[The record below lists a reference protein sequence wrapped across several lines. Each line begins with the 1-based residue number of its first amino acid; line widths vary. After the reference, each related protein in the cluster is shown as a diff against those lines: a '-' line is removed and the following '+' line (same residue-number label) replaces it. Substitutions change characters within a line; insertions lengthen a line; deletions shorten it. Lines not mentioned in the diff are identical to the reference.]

1 MCAVYTKNLGAKAL
15 IFFYSLST
23 VSPTLMAFE
32 NIKNTPNLRLY
43 QISIGDTAHSI
54 AMSHGIDVATL
65 QRLNPAW
72 REETN
77 GNPNKLV
84 VGQLLAVP
92 FQPEEPNTNQPF
104 INVSNPDS
112 RLVADNNKTEL
123 FIAQQGAR
131 LGQAYGLHDEKVGD
145 TRYSANRLNSGESS
159 FMQQET
165 AYLKQQVQATFQKEA
180 NDQVKKLLGGVGTA
194 EVALAFDEQFGLR
207 EYSADLL
214 APLFETPEQLMFVQA
229 GGRHNDNTER
239 TIVNIGIGQ
248 RHFYDSWMLGYNAF
262 WDYDILRHHTRI
274 GLGAEAWA
282 DYLKLS
288 ANVYNP
294 LSDWKSSPDFV
305 DHLERAAR
313 GVDLN
318 ATYYLP
324 NYPHLGLSAKV
335 EQYFG
340 DKVDLA
346 GNNQLERNPYAG
358 TVGLEWQPV
367 PLIKL
372 GLEHRVIKGVQS
384 DTQANVGFEWALG
397 ASLDEQLNPA
407 NVALSRQLQGMRY
420 DLVERNNNIVLEYKE
435 KERVVSIEHA
445 AIEGMSGEQVRLNPS
460 VVISGGQ
467 IVAKR
472 WSSPDSL
479 LQAALSELNT
489 EQSMLTL
496 PTLPL
501 EVSTQQTFTLYLT
514 VTDDRGRT
522 YQSGSIPVV
531 VRVNPQMLVNRLK
544 VISEGHE
551 ADSIDQQEA
560 EVSVQKEGT
569 VVEFILAR
577 EIESEPSAQV
587 IVKPS
592 EVMIAP
598 VEGYVIEQLEGQL
611 RNVARNAE
619 TIWVNALKI
628 TPSNTSIGAK
638 SPVLSISARGPSG
651 ATSGKVHLTLNHGD
665 KVSQT
670 TLSTLIVTSEAPADG
685 SSPNQVTATVTDT
698 EGNPVPNAEVSFATT
713 GSAVLSAQTGMTDA
727 QGQVVITLTSTKAET
742 VTVTATHAGQ
752 SMTADSRFVA
762 DGSTA
767 TVSALVATTDA
778 VANGVA
784 SNSVTATVT
793 DATGNPIANAE
804 VSFATTGSAVL
815 SAQTGMTDAQGQ
827 VVITLT
833 STKAETVTVTATHA
847 GQNMT
852 ADSRFVADGSTATV
866 SALVATT
873 DAVANGVASN
883 DVTATVT
890 DAEGNPVPNAE
901 VSFATTGSAVLSAQ
915 TGMTDAQ
922 GQVVITLTSTKAE
935 TVTVT
940 ATHAGQNMTADSRF
954 VADGST
960 ATVSAL
966 VATTDAVAN
975 GVASNSVT
983 ATVTDANGNPIA
995 NAEVS
1000 FATTGSA
1007 VLSAQTGM
1015 TDAQGQVVIT
1025 LTSTKAETVTVTAT
1039 HAGQSMTA
1047 DSRFVADAANPVL
1060 STVSATVN
1068 NALANGVA
1076 TNTLSAL
1083 VIDHNGNPIPGVE
1096 INFYEESPTG
1106 ELSATKAITNEEGK
1120 AIVTMTN
1127 TKAEVV
1133 RVQVALDFIIKGID
1147 SQFVADAATATVS
1160 ALVATTNAV
1169 ADGVASNSVT
1179 ATVTDAN
1186 GNPIANAEVSFATTG
1201 SAVLSAQTGMTDAQ
1215 GQVVITLTSTKA
1227 ETVTVTATHA
1237 GQSMTADARFVADSS
1252 TAALSALAATT
1263 DAVANGVA
1271 SNDVTA
1277 TVIDANGNPVANAEV
1292 TFAVTGNAVLSATVA
1307 TTDATGK
1314 AVVQLTNEVS
1324 ETVTITVNYLSGEL
1338 TTTTFFNG
1346 DAATAT
1352 IDASAVVVLRDNAI
1366 ANGNFGQRAA
1376 SNSAKVILRDVR
1388 GNLVRGANIDF
1399 AITGSA
1405 SFDVS
1410 SVVNTTTVTTDN
1422 NGEASVMLTSV
1433 VPETIQLTAT
1443 YRGQNVATPLT
1454 FIWEERENL
1463 SVGGKTYMLPRDYH
1477 HDVAEGFTPNTYS
1490 TDKAP
1495 HGSTGTR
1502 IGLFTMNDAVAYCS
1516 AKGGRLPTTSEIRE
1530 VYTAIGDFKS
1540 AGLPSYWAYWT
1551 HYSSGTAYP
1560 SYIMRDGGGYITVS
1574 MNGTAT
1580 RYVMCV
1586 AP

>member
-43 QISIGDTAHSI
+43 QISIGDTAYSI

-145 TRYSANRLNSGESS
+145 TRYSANRLNSAESS

-372 GLEHRVIKGVQS
+372 GLEHRVIKGAQS

-752 SMTADSRFVA
+752 
-762 DGSTA
+762 
-767 TVSALVATTDA
+767 
-778 VANGVA
+778 
-784 SNSVTATVT
+784 
-793 DATGNPIANAE
+793 
-804 VSFATTGSAVL
+804 
-815 SAQTGMTDAQGQ
+815 
-827 VVITLT
+827 
-833 STKAETVTVTATHA
+833 
-847 GQNMT
+847 NMT
-852 ADSRFVADGSTATV
+852 ADA
-866 SALVATT
+866 
-873 DAVANGVASN
+873 
-883 DVTATVT
+883 
-890 DAEGNPVPNAE
+890 
-901 VSFATTGSAVLSAQ
+901 
-915 TGMTDAQ
+915 
-922 GQVVITLTSTKAE
+922 
-935 TVTVT
+935 
-940 ATHAGQNMTADSRF
+940 
-954 VADGST
+954 
-960 ATVSAL
+960 
-966 VATTDAVAN
+966 
-975 GVASNSVT
+975 
-983 ATVTDANGNPIA
+983 
-995 NAEVS
+995 
-1000 FATTGSA
+1000 
-1007 VLSAQTGM
+1007 
-1015 TDAQGQVVIT
+1015 
-1025 LTSTKAETVTVTAT
+1025 
-1039 HAGQSMTA
+1039 
-1047 DSRFVADAANPVL
+1047 RFVADASKPVL

-1133 RVQVALDFIIKGID
+1133 NVLVALDFIMKAID

-1252 TAALSALAATT
+1252 TATVSALVATT

-1277 TVIDANGNPVANAEV
+1277 TVTDAEGNPVPNAEVSFATTGSAVLSAQTGMTDAQGQVIITLTSTKAETVTVTATHNSQHISAETRFIGDIATATLKSFSGNSKAVAKNIESIDWNATVVDANGNPISGVPV
-1292 TFAVTGNAVLSATVA
+1292 TFQKTGAASLSTLSGI
-1307 TTDATGK
+1307 TDTNGK
-1314 AVVQLTNEVS
+1314 ASVTVS
-1324 ETVTITVNYLSGEL
+1324 NMLVETVTLK
-1338 TTTTFFNG
+1338 
-1346 DAATAT
+1346 
-1352 IDASAVVVLRDNAI
+1352 AI
-1366 ANGNFGQRAA
+1366 ANQKQLSGSVSFSLPRPKSSRFIYYPQYGTVVANGVDKQTLTVEVRDT
-1376 SNSAKVILRDVR
+1376 NTNVILPGMDVY
-1388 GNLVRGANIDF
+1388 F
-1399 AITGSA
+1399 
-1405 SFDVS
+1405 
-1410 SVVNTTTVTTDN
+1410 N
-1422 NGEASVMLTSV
+1422 NGSPTAVFSTSKAKTNAEGIASVDVTNTVAGTTSFTV
-1433 VPETIQLTAT
+1433 CPDFEGTRHCTVLS
-1443 YRGQNVATPLT
+1443 
-1454 FIWEERENL
+1454 FIF
-1463 SVGGKTYMLPRDYH
+1463 
-1477 HDVAEGFTPNTYS
+1477 VAE
-1490 TDKAP
+1490 
-1495 HGSTGTR
+1495 
-1502 IGLFTMNDAVAYCS
+1502 
-1516 AKGGRLPTTSEIRE
+1516 
-1530 VYTAIGDFKS
+1530 
-1540 AGLPSYWAYWT
+1540 
-1551 HYSSGTAYP
+1551 
-1560 SYIMRDGGGYITVS
+1560 
-1574 MNGTAT
+1574 
-1580 RYVMCV
+1580 
-1586 AP
+1586 